1 MDENIVGEISNGGNV
16 TKKKGNEKEK
26 ESTGFWPDSRPRT
39 EKQRRSIDT
48 IIDCCTKLGLDGLQ
62 IDNTIKKLLDGNVI
76 QSYTYNSNHCYKMKK
91 VKIIK
96 KKTIGG

>member
-1 MDENIVGEISNGGNV
+1 MVQC
-16 TKKKGNEKEK
+16 NEKEGKRKRK
-26 ESTGFWPDSRPRT
+26 ESNGFWPDSRPRT
-39 EKQRRSIDT
+39 EKQRRSIDE

-62 IDNTIKKLLDGNVI
+62 IDSTIKRLLDGNVI
-76 QSYTYNSNHCYKMKK
+76 QSYTYNSNHCYEMKK